1 EVRKNFDFGKW
12 KKLSE
17 KSPITD
23 CGCQISILHGEINLD
38 AEEYLKQ
45 VKPITVDK
53 NGGYILVAANKKLL
67 EGECMRYTTLAWR
80 SFKLDRVCRSSLSTE
95 TQACATATDE
105 LMITKLFYSLMLD
118 PDQDLRSG
126 KTVKKAGQSAV
137 VIDARALYDATKRDT
152 IKNAVDK
159 RAAVEILRIKEA
171 LEFTGSEIRQSLVDA
186 LGGGYIQL
194 VVRGSAVAN
203 YVKAMIMA
211 NAPKCAEGK
220 PAEDDDDFDWFVI
233 YGGIM
238 VVVMTSVFVTI
249 LVMKLVKA
257 EKKSMREM
265 ETQTERWEL
274 DNVKSENVF
283 LKGRC

>member
-1 EVRKNFDFGKW
+1 
-12 KKLSE
+12 
-17 KSPITD
+17 
-23 CGCQISILHGEINLD
+23 
-38 AEEYLKQ
+38 
-45 VKPITVDK
+45 
-53 NGGYILVAANKKLL
+53 
-67 EGECMRYTTLAWR
+67 
-80 SFKLDRVCRSSLSTE
+80 
-95 TQACATATDE
+95 
-105 LMITKLFYSLMLD
+105 MITKLFYSLMLD

-126 KTVKKAGQSAV
+126 ETVKKAGQSAV

-159 RAAVEILRIKEA
+159 RAAVEILCIKEA
-171 LEFTGSEIRQSLVDA
+171 LEFTGSEIRRVSSERQLADGLTKLSARQSLVDA

-194 VVRGSAVAN
+194 VFDETFTEAKKKTNKEQNQQSQVVRGSAVAN

-211 NAPKCAEGK
+211 NAAECADGK

-283 LKGRC
+283 LKGRCQTLERQGVVTRAPRQVVITPTGEKFHRSGCKHVKQRSRILDACRDCVGC

>member
-1 EVRKNFDFGKW
+1 
-12 KKLSE
+12 
-17 KSPITD
+17 
-23 CGCQISILHGEINLD
+23 
-38 AEEYLKQ
+38 
-45 VKPITVDK
+45 
-53 NGGYILVAANKKLL
+53 
-67 EGECMRYTTLAWR
+67 M
-80 SFKLDRVCRSSLSTE
+80 
-95 TQACATATDE
+95 
-105 LMITKLFYSLMLD
+105 
-118 PDQDLRSG
+118 
-126 KTVKKAGQSAV
+126 KKAGQSAV
-137 VIDARALYDATKRDT
+137 VIDARALYDANKRDT
-152 IKNAVDK
+152 TKNAVDK
-159 RAAVEILRIKEA
+159 RAAVEILCIKEA
-171 LEFTGSEIRQSLVDA
+171 LEFTGSEIRRVSSERQLADGLTKLSARQSPVDA

-194 VVRGSAVAN
+194 VFDETFTEAKKKTNKERNQQSQVVRGSAVAN

-211 NAPKCAEGK
+211 NAAECAEGK

-283 LKGRC
+283 LKGRCQTLERQGVITRAPCQVVITPTGEKFHRSGCKHVKQRSRILDACRDCIGC